1 MDDRIENVRRY
12 YDSQPQQEYDRI
24 GGRAE
29 FRFTVRFMNRHIHP
43 GDRVLDIGGGPG
55 RYSHYLA
62 ARGAEVTL
70 MDLSAAHVRMA
81 MEKAREM
88 GLKLHG
94 VVGDARLADTLA
106 AGEYDHVLLMGPL
119 YHLLTEEERVQ
130 CVEAAMKK
138 LKPGGTLWAAFI
150 NMTGDLIFRL
160 RNDPASIL
168 SMRGP
173 DAAFR
178 EKLCA
183 GEEYAG
189 EAFTDAYFSW
199 PKHAVKFMDRFPLE
213 RLHVFPQEGLLAHC
227 EDRILAAGEAVTEAW
242 LDMSEAMCE
251 REEYWNWGE
260 HLMIVG
266 RKKTC

>member
-24 GGRAE
+24 NGRAE
-29 FRFTVRFMNRHIHP
+29 FRFTVRYMDRYIRP
-43 GDRVLDIGGGPG
+43 GHRVLDIGGGPG

-62 ARGAEVTL
+62 ARGAEITL
-70 MDLSAAHVRMA
+70 LDLSPEHARFAR
-81 MEKAREM
+81 EKAEEM
-88 GLKLHG
+88 GLNIRAIA
-94 VVGDARLADTLA
+94 GDARFADELAD
-106 AGEYDHVLLMGPL
+106 GEYDHVLLMGPL
-119 YHLLTEEERVQ
+119 YHLLEEKDRVK

-138 LKPGGTLWAAFI
+138 LKSGGTLWAAFI

-160 RNDPASIL
+160 RNDPSSIL
-168 SMRGP
+168 IAEGP

-178 EKLCA
+178 EKLRQ
-183 GEEYAG
+183 GVEYAG
-189 EAFTDAYFSW
+189 EAFTDAYFTW
-199 PKHAVKFMDRFPLE
+199 PKRAVEFMSRFPLDM
-213 RLHVFPQEGLLAHC
+213 LHIFPQEGLLAQC
-227 EDRILAAGEAVTEAW
+227 EDKILAAGEAVTEAW

-266 RKKTC
+266 RKRIC